1 MCVRDTIIK
10 RVSRVMT
17 KKKIIEALYLKR
29 DKRMSRINKFAV
41 LKYYWSMFLIHAW
54 TTVFWWS
61 CGILNVFQAYGVPM
75 VNHYKIGHP
84 ESL

>member
-1 MCVRDTIIK
+1 MRCTLLLIKVMCVSDTIIK

-41 LKYYWSMFLIHAW
+41 LKYYWSMFLIHA
-54 TTVFWWS
+54 
-61 CGILNVFQAYGVPM
+61 
-75 VNHYKIGHP
+75 
-84 ESL
+84 